1 MSTTLNAVVML
12 GGTLAVFGLLAAL
25 AQAVRTRRFGLP
37 RSSLARLGLPPLGRA
52 VASGGK
58 RLLIEEVCAIDPRR
72 RLVLIRC
79 DGQRV
84 LLLTGGPA
92 DMVLAAMPDLAPPAG
107 PA

>member
-1 MSTTLNAVVML
+1 MSTTLNAIVML
-12 GGTLAVFGLLAAL
+12 AGTLAVFGLLAAL
-25 AQAVRTRRFGLP
+25 VQMVRSRRLRLPLLGRGLP
-37 RSSLARLGLPPLGRA
+37 A
-52 VASGGK
+52 VGK

-72 RLVLIRC
+72 RLLLIRC

-92 DMVLAAMPDLAPPAG
+92 DMVVAAIPDFAVAGG